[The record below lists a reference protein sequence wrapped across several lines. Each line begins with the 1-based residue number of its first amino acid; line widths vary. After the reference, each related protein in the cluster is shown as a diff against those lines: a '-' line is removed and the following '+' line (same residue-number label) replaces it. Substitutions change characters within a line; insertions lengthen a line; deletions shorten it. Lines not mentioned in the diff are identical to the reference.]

1 VKSIP
6 EVRAGT
12 ASTRSS
18 TRRSKRVTRSRPAPT
33 PTRSSRDA
41 RRDSNASRAAQTLD
55 ATWSKSTKM
64 ESRRCV
70 RQSRDANEAIPEP
83 PKGDGHPGP
92 RLRVSPAP
100 TRRSKHGDQG
110 QEHEEEHG
118 KEAGSKDAEREAAG
132 QEGQEVAGP
141 VEQPALPEVRWLP
154 GPPQPR
160 SAPEQS

>member
-1 VKSIP
+1 
-6 EVRAGT
+6 
-12 ASTRSS
+12 
-18 TRRSKRVTRSRPAPT
+18 
-33 PTRSSRDA
+33 
-41 RRDSNASRAAQTLD
+41 
-55 ATWSKSTKM
+55 M

-92 RLRVSPAP
+92 RLTVSPAP

-110 QEHEEEHG
+110 QENEEEHG

-141 VEQPALPEVRWLP
+141 GRAA
-154 GPPQPR
+154 R
-160 SAPEQS
+160 SAGNRVGCPVHLSRALLRNRAELAGWLSPSPNRNSIASCQASGDIPARWPRRLYPDLGVST